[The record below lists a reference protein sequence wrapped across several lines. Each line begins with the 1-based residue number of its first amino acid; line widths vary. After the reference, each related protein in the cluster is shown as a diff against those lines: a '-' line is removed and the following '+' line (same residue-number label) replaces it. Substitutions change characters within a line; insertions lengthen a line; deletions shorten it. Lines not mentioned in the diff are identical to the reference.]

1 MGTTKTQNMLRT
13 LTARF
18 GRLPRTAL
26 PARPLFPHQT
36 APPRARAMVFVGSG
50 LATARF
56 FCTPISAEG
65 AVAGVASSVPSGAL
79 PQKITL
85 YMYSVCPFCN
95 KLKAFLD
102 YHQIPYDVVEV
113 NPLTKKELEFST
125 YKKVPVAVLDDS
137 TQLNDSG
144 AIIDHLMEQL
154 LAAGRIESQE
164 AADSKQWSEWADT
177 KLVQALTVS
186 IYRTPSESLQAM
198 DYITSH
204 PEIAYATAN
213 KYIGAAMMYSL
224 THLKLKKKYSIEHE
238 RPNVY
243 QVIDEWIAAVGSNK
257 FKGGGDRPSRPDLEV
272 FGMLRAIQDMDTF
285 SDIQKNTKIGTWF
298 DAMVAAVENK

>member
-1 MGTTKTQNMLRT
+1 MGTKTQNMLRT

-95 KLKAFLD
+95 T
-102 YHQIPYDVVEV
+102 
-113 NPLTKKELEFST
+113 LTKKELEFST

-213 KYIGAAMMYSL
+213 KYVGAAMMYSL